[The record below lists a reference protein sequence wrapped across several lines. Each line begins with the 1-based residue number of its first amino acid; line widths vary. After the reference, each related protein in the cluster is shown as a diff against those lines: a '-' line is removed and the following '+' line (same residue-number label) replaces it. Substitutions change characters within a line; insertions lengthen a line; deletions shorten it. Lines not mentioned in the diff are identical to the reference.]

1 MSAPAPGPAWV
12 VVPTYDE
19 AENVV
24 ALVRAVLAELDGA
37 GADGR
42 VLVVDDASPDGTAD
56 LAEAV
61 GREDPRVGVLRRP
74 SKQGIGP
81 AYRDGFRRALDGGA
95 GLVIEM
101 DCDFSHDPAAL
112 PALIEAAADADL
124 VLGSRY
130 VPGGGVARWGPLRR
144 AVSRGGC
151 WYAQVILGVPV
162 RDLTGGFKCFRR
174 EVLETIPLDE
184 VTAAGYGFQIE
195 MTYRALVAG
204 FRVVEVPITFTE
216 RARGRSKMSRG
227 IVWEA
232 AVARAA
238 AAPAPRRPARVERR
252 DGVGAAQLVE
262 RDAGGAPEVPRRGR
276 VGRPAQTVARRLE
289 DHGRGSTRPE
299 RGLGVLRVEAPHL
312 RPRGREARPSPRK
325 IARARHASGLSGCS
339 STARR

>member
-24 ALVRAVLAELDGA
+24 PLVRAVLAELDGA

-101 DCDFSHDPAAL
+101 DCDFSHDPRAL
-112 PALIEAAADADL
+112 PVLIAAAADADL

-130 VPGGGVARWGPLRR
+130 LPGGGVARWGPLRR

-151 WYAQVILGVPV
+151 RYAQVILGVPV

-174 EVLETIPLDE
+174 EVLEAIPLDE

-195 MTYRALVAG
+195 MTYRALLAG

-216 RARGRSKMSRG
+216 RERGRSKMSRG

-232 AVARAA
+232 AALV
-238 AAPAPRRPARVERR
+238 PRLRRRLGRRRGVERG
-252 DGVGAAQLVE
+252 DGVGGGQLLE
-262 RDAGGAPEVPRRGR
+262 RDGDGAPEVP
-276 VGRPAQTVARRLE
+276 
-289 DHGRGSTRPE
+289 S
-299 RGLGVLRVEAPHL
+299 GVE
-312 RPRGREARPSPRK
+312 
-325 IARARHASGLSGCS
+325 
-339 STARR
+339 